1 LNVGLR
7 RRFNVGGTHVLN
19 NTLIKTHDRGRREG
33 GRYTTSVE
41 CLFSM
46 TPSYTRSEEEEEE
59 EGEEEE
65 EIQR

>member
-1 LNVGLR
+1 M
-7 RRFNVGGTHVLN
+7 
-19 NTLIKTHDRGRREG
+19 
-33 GRYTTSVE
+33 E

>member
-1 LNVGLR
+1 
-7 RRFNVGGTHVLN
+7 
-19 NTLIKTHDRGRREG
+19 
-33 GRYTTSVE
+33 VE